1 MSNIIIITGQT
12 ATGKTKKALQIASE
26 VNGELINCD
35 SRQIYKKLDIVTGKD
50 ITEKNFVLD
59 RKINGFDVGYYALKI
74 PKPKFQIINKSQTP
88 NPKSSKTNNPSKIL
102 RVNQQPNNQV
112 TNKLITIRQ
121 SLSVPLWLYDVVDPK
136 LYFSSYDYK
145 ILALDVISDILKR
158 GKTPIIVGGA
168 GYYLYHL
175 LYDIPTS
182 GIPQD
187 WELRRSLSGKG
198 TEELRQEYE
207 NLDPKAF
214 VRLNNS
220 EKNNTQRLIR
230 RIEIAYYQKDDKKV
244 QKNSIKNNLFHLLH
258 LSPKNIVIYPYIQQ
272 DKTKLKEKI
281 MLRVDSRLEQ
291 GAIEETKS
299 LLDGGYTAFDPGLKT
314 IGYQQIIS
322 YLKGCVSINDMKEVW
337 ITKEIQYAKRQAT
350 FLKKYI
356 MKSKSLNNL

>member
-1 MSNIIIITGQT
+1 MSKLIIITGQT

-35 SRQIYKKLDIVTGKD
+35 SRQIYKKLDIITGKD
-50 ITEKNFVLD
+50 ITERNCILD
-59 RKINGFDVGYYALKI
+59 RKINGFDVGFYALKI
-74 PKPKFQIINKSQTP
+74 PNSKSLNRHSVDYQPSTFDQRP
-88 NPKSSKTNNPSKIL
+88 TTNDF
-102 RVNQQPNNQV
+102 
-112 TNKLITIRQ
+112 
-121 SLSVPLWLYDVVDPK
+121 LSIPLWLYDVVDPK
-136 LYFSSYDYK
+136 QYFSSYDYR

-182 GIPQD
+182 GIPQNWD
-187 WELRRSLSGKG
+187 LRRSLSGKS
-198 TEELRQEYE
+198 TEELQREYE

-214 VRLNNS
+214 VQLNNS

-230 RIEIAYYQKDDKKV
+230 RIEIASYQKDDKKAP
-244 QKNSIKNNLFHLLH
+244 KNSTKNSLLHLLH
-258 LSPKNIVIYPYIQQ
+258 ISFKDIVIYSCVEQ
-272 DKTKLKEKI
+272 DKTKLKTNI
-281 MLRVDSRLEQ
+281 TLRVEKRLEQ

-322 YLKGCVSINDMKEVW
+322 YLKGRVSINNMKEVW
-337 ITKEIQYAKRQAT
+337 ITKEIQYAKRQKT

-356 MKSKSLNNL
+356 TSAFSRHRRDF